1 VATVRTRRQR
11 LGQHF
16 LRDAGI
22 ARAIVSALAEKP
34 PRVIE
39 IGSGRGALTRPLL
52 ERFPRVRVVELDAA
66 LADSLARRL
75 SSPAHLEVRQGDAL
89 TLDLDG
95 VAEGGP
101 WQVAAN
107 LPYAVAT
114 PILRRL
120 LARGDLFT
128 VLVVMVQQEVAR
140 RIVAPEGGPDR
151 GLLTIEV
158 GARADAELLFAVPPR
173 CFSPPP
179 RVTSA
184 VVRLVPRP
192 LPAPPDVVAR
202 ALDLAAAAFAHRRKK
217 LANALA
223 SAGEPRDVAAALETA
238 GADGSLRPQQLGLDR
253 WLAIAAALPQ
263 AGPKAGPKAGPQAGP
278 ARRGN

>member
-16 LRDAGI
+16 LRDPGTAQ
-22 ARAIVSALAEKP
+22 AIVNALAETP

-52 ERFPRVRVVELDAA
+52 ERFPQVRVVELDAI
-66 LADSLARRL
+66 LAESLARRV
-75 SSPAHLEVRQGDAL
+75 SAPAHLEVRHGDAL
-89 TLDLDG
+89 TLDLDEM
-95 VAEGGP
+95 ADGGP

-120 LARGDLFT
+120 LTRGDLFT

-140 RIVAPEGGPDR
+140 RIVAPEGGADR

-158 GARADAELLFAVPPR
+158 ATRARAELLFAVPPR

-184 VVRLVPRP
+184 VVRLDPRP
-192 LPAPPDVVAR
+192 LSAQPDVVAR
-202 ALDLAAAAFAHRRKK
+202 ALELAAVAFAHRRKK
-217 LANALA
+217 LANAL
-223 SAGEPRDVAAALETA
+223 SAAAQPAEIAAALKAA
-238 GADGSLRPQQLGLDR
+238 GADENLRPQQLGLER
-253 WLAIAAALPQ
+253 WLAIATAL
-263 AGPKAGPKAGPQAGP
+263 P
-278 ARRGN
+278 ARRGM